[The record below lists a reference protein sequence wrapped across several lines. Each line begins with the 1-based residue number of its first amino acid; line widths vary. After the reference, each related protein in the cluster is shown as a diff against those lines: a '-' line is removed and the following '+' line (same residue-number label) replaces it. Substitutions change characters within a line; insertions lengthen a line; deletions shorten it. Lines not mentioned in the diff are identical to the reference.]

1 MNTLTKSIAALLAF
15 IPFLFGTHA
24 AAQTGQ
30 LDFRHKNQPEN
41 DPLNP
46 FTEVYRDTIDRS
58 YTTTEVR
65 DSILDPLRVV
75 TNKFGNNWF
84 VFGTVGG
91 HTFQGDYSSTSKF
104 SGTLS
109 ADWSLGLGK
118 WFTPGLAL
126 KLEFIRSKSQGY
138 TQYLTGHYGV
148 GPIQLNDKNIP
159 FRKMETGWWDISGSV
174 ILNFTRLFYG
184 YEGYNSPKRKNQLMM
199 AFGFGGVHHLG
210 FEHSHGSDNEWA
222 GHVELQYSR
231 FFTKAKRFSLDLKLR
246 GIFYQTNFDLEYGGY
261 DGASNKW
268 DSNLGVDLG
277 FTYYLGKKRA
287 NGWSSAVTQVYRR
300 DFREKDVLVYRERE
314 IVDTVMTRGASGV
327 PRTLTFYVF
336 YPNNYSGRN
345 DAPIVSNANVNAI
358 EYLLGGIF
366 TQKKYN
372 DAATVASM
380 LSSGARTTQQPY
392 SDIPTEPAT
401 NDFVINCVQR
411 GYEMSQNTPMSLSMM
426 PTDMDDFYTQA
437 GYFYAP
443 IWDGLHEWHYRID
456 DATLKQQLVSSAN
469 YYEKET
475 YGLNAHSGIPI
486 LLENM
491 ETEAGDCLV
500 SFADV
505 YAALNGNKG
514 FIANY
519 TSPQTVEMIRDIFRR
534 GVITLV
540 EAHGVATSQDNYSGD
555 NAKQVGIERN
565 KSLADSRAKTVVKWL
580 KGTNIFNETKSIVYI
595 DNGFANTINKVSDPS
610 TRGLNAKL
618 NRCVKV
624 RIQVIY

>member
-1 MNTLTKSIAALLAF
+1 MNTLKKRIASLLVFLSFLLGMQIAAQS
-15 IPFLFGTHA
+15 
-24 AAQTGQ
+24 QT
-30 LDFRHKNQPEN
+30 LDFRHTGIPQN
-41 DPLNP
+41 DPERP
-46 FTEVYRDTIDRS
+46 FTEIYRDTIDRS
-58 YTTTEVR
+58 YSTTEVR
-65 DSILDPLRVV
+65 DSTLNPMRVV

-84 VFGTVGG
+84 VFGTVGA

-104 SGTLS
+104 SGTIS
-109 ADWSLGLGK
+109 PDWSLGIGK

-138 TQYLTGHYGV
+138 TQYLTGHYGT

-159 FRKMETGWWDISGSV
+159 FRNMETSWWDISGSV

-184 YEGYNSPKRKNQLMM
+184 YEGYNSPKRMNQLMM

-210 FEHSHGSDNEWA
+210 FEHTHGSDNEWA

-287 NGWSSAVTQVYRR
+287 DGWSSAVTQVYRR
-300 DFREKDVLVYRERE
+300 DFRQQDILVYRER
-314 IVDTVMTRGASGV
+314 VDTVIVPSPTGGASKA
-327 PRTLTFYVF
+327 LTFYVF

-345 DAPIVSNANVNAI
+345 DAPIVENAEVNAI

-372 DAATVASM
+372 DNATVASM
-380 LSSGARTTQQPY
+380 LASGQRVTRQPY

-401 NDFVINCVQR
+401 NDFLIDCVQR
-411 GYEMSQNTPMSLSMM
+411 GYEMSQTVPMSLGMM
-426 PTDMDDFYTQA
+426 PNDMDAFYQQA
-437 GYFYAP
+437 NYFYAP

-456 DATLKQQLVSSAN
+456 DATLKQQLVSSSN
-469 YYEKET
+469 YFEKET
-475 YGLNAHSGIPI
+475 YGLNAHSGVP
-486 LLENM
+486 LLM
-491 ETEAGDCLV
+491 DQMDTDPSDCLV

-505 YAALNGNKG
+505 YAAINGNVG
-514 FIANY
+514 FISKY
-519 TSPQTVEMIRDIFRR
+519 TNPATVEMIQKVFRDGFISR
-534 GVITLV
+534 I
-540 EAHGVATSQDNYSGD
+540 EAHGVATSQDNYSGE
-555 NAKQVGIERN
+555 NAKQVGVTRN
-565 KSLADSRAKTVVKWL
+565 KSLAENRAKTVVKWL
-580 KGTNIFNETKSIVYI
+580 NGTNVFKNIESIISV
-595 DNGFANTINKVSDPS
+595 DNGFTSGINKVSDPS
-610 TRGLNAKL
+610 TRGLDAKL

-624 RIQVIY
+624 RIQVKY

>member
-1 MNTLTKSIAALLAF
+1 MRTLTKSIAALLIF
-15 IPFLFGTHA
+15 LPFLLGTHV
-24 AAQTGQ
+24 AAQQTGS
-30 LDFRHKNQPEN
+30 LDFRHTGIPQN
-41 DPLNP
+41 DPERP
-46 FTEVYRDTIDRS
+46 FYEIYRDTIDRS
-58 YTTTEVR
+58 YSKTEVR
-65 DSILDPLRVV
+65 DSLLSPLHVV

-104 SGTLS
+104 NGTLS
-109 ADWSLGLGK
+109 ADWSVGLGK

-126 KLEFIRSKSQGY
+126 KLEFIRSKSEGY
-138 TQYLTGHYGV
+138 TQYLTGHYGY

-159 FRKMETGWWDISGSV
+159 FRTMATSWWDISGSV

-184 YEGYNSPKRKNQLMM
+184 YEGYNSPKRMNQFMG

-210 FEHSHGSDNEWA
+210 YEHSHGSDNEWA

-231 FFTKAKRFSLDLKLR
+231 FFTKAKRFSLDLKFR

-268 DSNLGVDLG
+268 DSNLGLDLG

-287 NGWSSAVTQVYRR
+287 NGWSSAMTQVYHVDYSQR
-300 DFREKDVLVYRERE
+300 DVLVYRER
-314 IVDTVMTRGASGV
+314 VDTVMGGRTGQL
-327 PRTLTFYVF
+327 RTLTFYVF

-345 DAPIVSNANVNAI
+345 DAPIVQNADVNAI

-366 TQKKYN
+366 TQKKYT
-372 DAATVASM
+372 DSPQVASM
-380 LSSGARTTQQPY
+380 ISSGARTTQLPY
-392 SDIPTEPAT
+392 TDIPTEPAT
-401 NDFVINCVQR
+401 NDFAINCVQR
-411 GYEMSQNTPMSLSMM
+411 GYEMSQTVPMSLSMM
-426 PTDMDDFYTQA
+426 PADMDKFYTQA
-437 GYFYAP
+437 NYFYAP

-469 YYEKET
+469 YYERET
-475 YGLNAHSGIPI
+475 YGLNGHAGIPTI
-486 LLENM
+486 MDNM
-491 ETEAGDCLV
+491 DTEAGDCLV

-505 YAALNGNKG
+505 YAALNGNQG
-514 FIANY
+514 FVANY
-519 TSPQTVEMIRDIFRR
+519 TNPETVEMIRDIFRN
-534 GVITLV
+534 GIMHVI

-555 NAKQVGIERN
+555 NAKQVGMERN
-565 KSLADSRAKTVVKWL
+565 KNLADARAKTVVKWL
-580 KGTNIFNETKSIVYI
+580 KGSDVFNDTKSIVYI
-595 DNGFANTINKVSDPS
+595 DNGFTSGINPVSDPS

>member
-1 MNTLTKSIAALLAF
+1 MNTLKKSIAALLVF
-15 IPFLFGTHA
+15 LPFLLGTHL
-24 AAQTGQ
+24 AAQTRT
-30 LDFRHKNQPEN
+30 LDFRHTGVPQD
-41 DPLNP
+41 DPNKP
-46 FTEVYRDTIDRS
+46 FTEIYRDTIDRS
-58 YTTTEVR
+58 YSTTEIR
-65 DSILDPLRVV
+65 DSVLDPMRVV

-84 VFGTVGG
+84 VFGTAGA

-104 SGTLS
+104 SGTIS
-109 ADWSLGLGK
+109 TDWSVGIGK

-138 TQYLTGHYGV
+138 TQYLTGHYGT

-159 FRKMETGWWDISGSV
+159 FRDMETAWWDISGSV

-184 YEGYNSPKRKNQLMM
+184 YEGYYSPKRMNQIMG

-210 FEHSHGSDNEWA
+210 YEHSHGSDNEWA
-222 GHVELQYSR
+222 GHIEVQYSR

-287 NGWSSAVTQVYRR
+287 DGWSSGITQVYRR
-300 DFREKDVLVYRERE
+300 DFRQQDVLVYRER
-314 IVDTVMTRGASGV
+314 VDTVMGKKDGTLK
-327 PRTLTFYVF
+327 TLTFYVF

-358 EYLLGGIF
+358 DYLLGGIF

-401 NDFVINCVQR
+401 NDFTIDCVQR
-411 GYEMSQNTPMSLSMM
+411 GYEMSQTTPLSLSMM
-426 PTDMDDFYTQA
+426 PADMDNFYTQA

-456 DATLKQQLVSSAN
+456 DATLKQQLVNSAN

-475 YGLNAHSGIPI
+475 YGLNSHSGIEI
-486 LLENM
+486 LRENM
-491 ETEAGDCLV
+491 DYTEGDDCLV

-505 YAALNGNKG
+505 YAALNGNTG

-519 TSPQTVEMIRDIFRR
+519 TNPETVI
-534 GVITLV
+534 
-540 EAHGVATSQDNYSGD
+540 
-555 NAKQVGIERN
+555 
-565 KSLADSRAKTVVKWL
+565 
-580 KGTNIFNETKSIVYI
+580 
-595 DNGFANTINKVSDPS
+595 
-610 TRGLNAKL
+610 
-618 NRCVKV
+618 
-624 RIQVIY
+624 

>member
-1 MNTLTKSIAALLAF
+1 M
-15 IPFLFGTHA
+15 
-24 AAQTGQ
+24 AAQTRT
-30 LDFRHKNQPEN
+30 LDFRHTGVPQN
-41 DPLNP
+41 DPNKP
-46 FTEVYRDTIDRS
+46 FTEIYRDTIDRS
-58 YTTTEVR
+58 YSTTEIR
-65 DSILDPLRVV
+65 DSVLDPLRVV

-84 VFGTVGG
+84 VFGTAGA

-104 SGTLS
+104 SGTIS
-109 ADWSLGLGK
+109 TDWSLGLGK

-138 TQYLTGHYGV
+138 TQYLTGHYGT
-148 GPIQLNDKNIP
+148 GPIQLNDQNIP
-159 FRKMETGWWDISGSV
+159 FRNMETSWWDISGSV

-184 YEGYNSPKRKNQLMM
+184 YEGYNSPKRMNQIMG

-210 FEHSHGSDNEWA
+210 YEHSHGSDNEWA
-222 GHVELQYSR
+222 GHIEVQYSR
-231 FFTKAKRFSLDLKLR
+231 FFTKSKRFSLDLKLR
-246 GIFYQTNFDLEYGGY
+246 GIFYQTNFDLEYGAY

-277 FTYYLGKKRA
+277 FTYYLGKKRG
-287 NGWSSAVTQVYRR
+287 NSWSQAMTQVYRR
-300 DFREKDVLVYRERE
+300 DFRQQDVLVYRER
-314 IVDTVMTRGASGV
+314 VDTVMGKQTGTMK
-327 PRTLTFYVF
+327 TLTFYVF

-358 EYLLGGIF
+358 DYLLGGIF

-372 DAATVASM
+372 DAATVAAM

-392 SDIPTEPAT
+392 SDIPTEPAY
-401 NDFVINCVQR
+401 NDFTIDCVQR
-411 GYEMSQNTPMSLSMM
+411 GYEMSQTTPLSLSMM
-426 PTDMDDFYTQA
+426 PSDMDNFYNQA

-475 YGLNAHSGIPI
+475 YGLNAHSGIPT
-486 LLENM
+486 LLEHM
-491 ETEAGDCLV
+491 ETDQGDCLV

-514 FIANY
+514 FVANY
-519 TSPQTVEMIRDIFRR
+519 TNPETVEMIRDVFRN
-534 GVITLV
+534 GIITVI

-555 NAKQVGIERN
+555 NAHKVGLERN

-580 KGTNIFNETKSIVYI
+580 KGTDVFNDTKSIVYI
-595 DNGFANTINKVSDPS
+595 DNGFTSAINKVSDPS